1 VTQAALE
8 AYALFR
14 RERWLA
20 DRALEHVL
28 RPKRN
33 LYAGE
38 RRAVS
43 ERVYAAVRRQR
54 AIDHLLGELR
64 EGFGAL
70 PATRQ
75 DLLRLSVA
83 RVLEGE
89 PPPSVRRAP
98 GLEEADARALES
110 VPAAAAALGRLP
122 PDLRLA
128 LQGSLP
134 DFLAQLFRAELGD
147 EAEAAVAAMNARAP
161 LCARTNTL
169 KGTREALLERLRK
182 EGVDARPTPLS
193 PLGVLLDT
201 RLNAFSLPS
210 FKEGLF
216 ELQDEGSQLL
226 GLLVDP
232 MPTKVA
238 DACAGA
244 GGKTLQLAAEMR
256 NRGELFAL
264 DIDAGR
270 LEELRRRARR
280 DGVHNVRIREIPAE
294 PAAALAALEDLRGKA
309 DRVLVD
315 APCSGTGTF
324 RRKPDARYRLSP
336 EELRMHVERQKALLE
351 LFSALVKPGG
361 RLVYGTCSILRQ
373 ENEEVV
379 QGFLGAHPEFS
390 LVPAEARLPPPGDLP
405 PLTRDGFLRLAT
417 HLHGTDGFFGAILGR
432 ARTAPGR

>member
-8 AYALFR
+8 AYGLFR

-20 DRALEHVL
+20 DRALEHTL

-33 LYAGE
+33 LYANE

-43 ERVYAAVRRQR
+43 ERAYAAVRRQR
-54 AIDHLLGELR
+54 AIDHLLAGLR
-64 EGFGAL
+64 PGFDAL

-75 DLLRLSVA
+75 DLLRLCVA

-89 PPPSVRRAP
+89 PPGTVRRTP
-98 GLEEADARALES
+98 GLEEADARALDR
-110 VPAAAAALGRLP
+110 VPEAAAALERLP
-122 PDLRLA
+122 KDQRLA
-128 LQGSLP
+128 ILGSLP
-134 DFLAQLFRAELGD
+134 DFLARLFRAELGA
-147 EAEAAVAAMNARAP
+147 EAEAVMAAMNARAP

-169 KGTREALLERLRK
+169 KATREELMRRLRG
-182 EGVDARPTPLS
+182 EGVECRPTALS
-193 PLGVLLDT
+193 PLGIILDT
-201 RLNAFSLPS
+201 RLNAFSLKA

-232 MPTKVA
+232 PPTRVV

-244 GGKTLQLAAEMR
+244 GGKALQLSAEMK
-256 NRGELFAL
+256 NRGDLFAL
-264 DIDAGR
+264 DVDARR
-270 LEELRRRARR
+270 LEELKRRARR
-280 DGVHNVRIREIPAE
+280 DGVHNVRIRQVPAGGE
-294 PAAALAALEDLRGKA
+294 AALAALEDLREKA

-336 EELRMHVERQKALLE
+336 DELKMHVERQRALVE
-351 LFSALVKPGG
+351 QFSALVKPGG
-361 RLVYGTCSILRQ
+361 RLIYGTCSILRQ
-373 ENEEVV
+373 ENEDVV
-379 QGFLGAHPEFS
+379 EGFLSRHPEFK
-390 LVPAEARLPPPGDLP
+390 LLPAEARVPPQ
-405 PLTRDGFLRLAT
+405 LTRGGYLRLWP

-432 ARTAPGR
+432 AKT